1 MLFFNRVR
9 VLPAIANHGR
19 SHCTVSFCVYGIAES
34 KFVITVTP
42 QNYVCPHGGTYVMKV
57 VAMVRNRITTLSDSV

>member
-9 VLPAIANHGR
+9 VLSAITNHCR
-19 SHCTVSFCVYGIAES
+19 SRCTISFCMYGIVES

-42 QNYVCPHGGTYVMKV
+42 QNYICPHGRTYVMKV
-57 VAMVRNRITTLSDSV
+57 VAMVRNTITTPTDHV